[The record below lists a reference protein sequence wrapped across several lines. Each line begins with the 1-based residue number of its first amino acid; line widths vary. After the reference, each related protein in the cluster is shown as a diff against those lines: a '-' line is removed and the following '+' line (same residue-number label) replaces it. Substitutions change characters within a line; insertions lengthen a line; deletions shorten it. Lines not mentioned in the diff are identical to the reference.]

1 MSCPA
6 CRYAANSTGRE
17 VGFAKAGIIA
27 RKSTTRRA
35 NHGHVQKLAA
45 IIRHRMETI
54 GGRDS
59 VCQYAAGG
67 TDREVG
73 SAETESTAKDEDPS
87 SKLWA
92 RP

>member
-35 NHGHVQKLAA
+35 NHGHVHKLAA

-73 SAETESTAKDEDPS
+73 SAEAESTAKDGDPS
-87 SKLWA
+87 SKPWA
-92 RP
+92 CP